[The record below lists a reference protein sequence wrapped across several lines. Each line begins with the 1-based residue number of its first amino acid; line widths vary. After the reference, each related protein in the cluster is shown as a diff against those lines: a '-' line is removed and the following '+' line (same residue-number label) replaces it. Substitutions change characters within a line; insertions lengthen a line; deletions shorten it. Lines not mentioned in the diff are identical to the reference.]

1 MSALS
6 DPIQKIAVFR
16 ALQLGDMLNAVPA
29 VRALRM
35 AFPDAEI
42 VLLGLPWAAGFVRR
56 FDCYFDR
63 WMHFPGYPG
72 LPEQPYDATA
82 FARFLQKVRAE
93 EFDLLL
99 QMQGD
104 GTIVNDLLAGF
115 GARLLAGF
123 HNEESRMESA
133 FFVEYPKLAHEIR
146 RHLALMA
153 HLGIPQAGDELE
165 FPLTAVDEEE
175 FARLGLPLEAGR
187 YVCIHPGS
195 RGVWRQWPP
204 EHFALLADICAERGL
219 DIVVTGTADEREIA
233 REVIGHLHHPAMDI
247 TGMTGM
253 GAMGVLLR
261 DASLLVSNCTG
272 VAHMASALG
281 TPSVVISMDGEPF
294 RWGALNKQL
303 HRTIDWTAGPGIDLV
318 VAEVKDVLCNSSG
331 TKKRAVFF

>member
-1 MSALS
+1 MS
-6 DPIQKIAVFR
+6 DPIEKIAVFR
-16 ALQLGDMLNAVPA
+16 ALQLGDMLNVVPA

-63 WMHFPGYPG
+63 WMHFPGFPG
-72 LPEQPYDATA
+72 LPEQEYDATA
-82 FARFLQKVRAE
+82 FAKFLQKVRGE

-123 HNEESRMESA
+123 HTAESRMESA
-133 FFVEYPKLAHEIR
+133 FFVEYPALEHEIR

-153 HLGIPQAGDELE
+153 HLGIPRAGEDLE
-165 FPLTAVDEEE
+165 FPLTAADEEE
-175 FARLGLPLEAGR
+175 LGRLGLPLEPGK

-204 EHFALLADICAERGL
+204 DHFALVADICGERGL
-219 DIVVTGTADEREIA
+219 DIVVTGTADERDIS
-233 REVIGHLHHPAMDI
+233 REVIGHLRHPAIDV
-247 TGMTGM
+247 TGLTSV

-261 DASLLVSNCTG
+261 GASLLVSNCTG
-272 VAHMASALG
+272 VAHMASALR

-294 RWGALNKQL
+294 RWGALNKRL
-303 HRTIDWTAGPGIDLV
+303 HRTIDWTAGPGIGMV
-318 VAEVKDVLCNSSG
+318 VAEVEELVCGAHAN
-331 TKKRAVFF
+331 

>member
-1 MSALS
+1 MSSLS
-6 DPIQKIAVFR
+6 DPIQKIAIFR

-63 WMHFPGYPG
+63 WIHFPGYPG
-72 LPEQPYDATA
+72 LPEQDYDAIA
-82 FARFLQKVRAE
+82 FAEFLQEVREE

-99 QMQGD
+99 QMQGN
-104 GTIVNDLLAGF
+104 GTIVNELLSGF

-123 HNEESRMESA
+123 HNAESRMESA

-146 RHLALMA
+146 RHQALME
-153 HLGIPQAGDELE
+153 HLGIPRAGDELE
-165 FPLTAVDEEE
+165 FPLTETDARE
-175 FARLGLPLEAGR
+175 FVRLRLPLEPGR

-195 RGVWRQWPP
+195 RGAWRQWPP
-204 EHFALLADICAERGL
+204 EHFAMVADICAERGM
-219 DIVVTGTADEREIA
+219 DIVVTGTADERDIT
-233 REVIGHLHHPAMDI
+233 REVIGHLHHPAIDV
-247 TGMTGM
+247 TGLTSI

-272 VAHMASALG
+272 VSHMAAALR
-281 TPSVVISMDGEPF
+281 TPSVVISMDGEPY
-294 RWGALNKQL
+294 RWGALDHRL
-303 HRTIDWTAGPGIDLV
+303 HRTIDWTEGPGVDRV
-318 VAEVKDVLCNSSG
+318 VAEMEDMLCNSS
-331 TKKRAVFF
+331 AN